1 MTLRVRRLAFTEEF
15 DSIGPV
21 WADLL
26 EQSVPSTPFTSHD
39 WFQCCRVAAADR
51 RQELLVVED
60 SVAPISLVPLVAW
73 RGRVRGLPVRYLGLL
88 DCPDSP
94 VADLLH
100 TGPATPVVRALLDH
114 VCTRSDWDV
123 LELGRLPIGS
133 ATLKALET
141 ELPGRLPW
149 RRAGGDLSPY
159 LTVDGPWAAFYG
171 SRSQRFK
178 KTIRNIQNRL
188 DRLGRVTVEE
198 HPAVQPGDALFEEMI
213 ELTSRSWKA
222 DRGIAIATMPRMR
235 EFFGELSRR
244 ATERGWLAVWLLR
257 LDGRPIAM
265 EYQLRSG
272 GVVYA
277 LRADYDLAYAASS
290 PGSALNFA
298 IARALFERGD
308 VHEYQMGP
316 GQNDYKMR
324 WASGCHETVRV
335 QVYRPGLYGRLVHL
349 IETRIVPSLRRL
361 REKVQ

>member
-1 MTLRVRRLAFTEEF
+1 MSLQVRRLTSPEDLDAV
-15 DSIGPV
+15 GPV
-21 WADLL
+21 WADLV
-26 EQSVPSTPFTSHD
+26 EQSAPSTPFTSQA
-39 WFQCCRVAAADR
+39 WFQCCRVAVADR

-60 SVAPISLVPLVAW
+60 SAAPIALVPLVRW
-73 RGRVRGLPVRYLGLL
+73 RGRVHGLPARYLGLL

-100 TGPATPVVRALLDH
+100 TGAVEPVVRALLDH
-114 VCTRSDWDV
+114 VTGRSDWDV

-133 ATLKALET
+133 AALKALET

-159 LTVDGPWAAFYG
+159 LTVEGPWAAFYA

-198 HPAVQPGDALFEEMI
+198 HPAVTPGDGRFEEMI

-222 DRGIAIATMPRMR
+222 DRAIAIATMPRMR

-244 ATERGWLAVWLLR
+244 ATECGWLAVWFLR

-265 EYQLRSG
+265 EYQLRAR

-277 LRADYDLAYAASS
+277 LRADYDLAHAASS

-316 GQNDYKMR
+316 GQNEYKMR
-324 WASGCHETVRV
+324 WASGCHETVRL
-335 QVYRPGLYGRLVHL
+335 QIYRPRLYGQLLHL
-349 IETRIVPSLRRL
+349 TETAVVPALRRL
-361 REKVQ
+361 REKVR